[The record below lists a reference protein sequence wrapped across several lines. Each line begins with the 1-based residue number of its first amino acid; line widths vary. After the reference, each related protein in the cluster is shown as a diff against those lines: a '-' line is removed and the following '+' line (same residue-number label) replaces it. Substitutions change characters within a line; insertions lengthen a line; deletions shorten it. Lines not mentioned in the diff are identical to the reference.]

1 MVLTGLLDGGRH
13 RDTIRYP
20 KATVTPT
27 VEHMLIGLDRV
38 QRSPD
43 HHVDALQDQ
52 ATDLCVLA
60 DKLAARLLGI
70 RACHQMER
78 LLNQQTVACF
88 VVPCFATDANHAW
101 KPTPHTWFQL
111 CQQVAGYNFATVSD
125 LTPSVL
131 HRLDRFLRTRF
142 PSRAPPTH
150 RPPWC
155 ARVRPLCKILRQED
169 LESAARMAS
178 ALGLMRLSVRL
189 GSALTRGQPASS
201 PHTFPRLGLFLQPDV
216 EPEQEFDEEIDKTD
230 PDYLPTH
237 AYHVSDVQNGVA
249 DMTASQIISGDAWAF
264 LVIDCPV

>member
-1 MVLTGLLDGGRH
+1 M
-13 RDTIRYP
+13 
-20 KATVTPT
+20 
-27 VEHMLIGLDRV
+27 
-38 QRSPD
+38 
-43 HHVDALQDQ
+43 DALQDQ

-60 DKLAARLLGI
+60 DKLAARFLGI

-78 LLNQQTVACF
+78 LLNQQTTVACF
-88 VVPCFATDANHAW
+88 VVPCFATAANHTW

-111 CQQVAGYNFATVSD
+111 CQQVAGYNAATASD
-125 LTPSVL
+125 LTLSVL

-142 PSRAPPTH
+142 PSWAPPTNR
-150 RPPWC
+150 RPGR
-155 ARVRPLCKILRQED
+155 AQVRPLCKILRQED

-216 EPEQEFDEEIDKTD
+216 EPEPEEEFDEEFVDKTD
-230 PDYLPTH
+230 PEYLPTH